1 MFIIVSEENAEYMSE
16 QERSKCHAIIHSAA
30 VAAGAIGGGLA
41 QIPTSDTILITPLQI
56 GMVASLG
63 NVFGKSLT
71 DTAIKA
77 LLSSFTAAFVG
88 RTISQSLTWL
98 PIVGNIVNGSTAF
111 AMTEAVGWSIANY
124 FAKETAIEAEQ
135 ARKEAEERLKADTEE
150 KQRIAQLKAER
161 VQREKRLKTQKEE
174 NRLRAEAK
182 RRKAQLEAERVK
194 LEAEEKPNV
203 ALEKSD
209 DNEANEEEN
218 IYSAYSLRTVFSQIG
233 LTIVKILKMLAS
245 LPILLWRSCVYV
257 VSSVWWAVR
266 GFFSLLW
273 GLVSGRAVQV
283 LTWAV
288 NGTWN
293 LICGAFVNAFNTL
306 ITVALL
312 SVVLFVLGEYQL
324 LPPGAMKYFNQ
335 AINLFH

>member
-1 MFIIVSEENAEYMSE
+1 MSEENAEYMSE

-41 QIPTSDTILITPLQI
+41 QIPTSDTLVITPLQI

-135 ARKEAEERLKADTEE
+135 AQQEAEERLKAEE
-150 KQRIAQLKAER
+150 IAQH
-161 VQREKRLKTQKEE
+161 
-174 NRLRAEAK
+174 
-182 RRKAQLEAERVK
+182 
-194 LEAEEKPNV
+194 
-203 ALEKSD
+203 
-209 DNEANEEEN
+209 
-218 IYSAYSLRTVFSQIG
+218 SAYSLRTVFSQIG
-233 LTIVKILKMLAS
+233 LTVVKILKMLAY

-257 VSSVWWAVR
+257 VSSVWGAVR

-283 LTWAV
+283 LTWTL
-288 NGTWN
+288 NGIWN

>member
-1 MFIIVSEENAEYMSE
+1 MSEDITSQENAEYMSE

-30 VAAGAIGGGLA
+30 VAAAAIGGGLA
-41 QIPTSDTILITPLQI
+41 QIPTSDAFLITPLQI

-111 AMTEAVGWSIANY
+111 AMTEAVGWAIANY

-135 ARKEAEERLKADTEE
+135 ARKEAEERLKAE
-150 KQRIAQLKAER
+150 
-161 VQREKRLKTQKEE
+161 
-174 NRLRAEAK
+174 
-182 RRKAQLEAERVK
+182 
-194 LEAEEKPNV
+194 
-203 ALEKSD
+203 
-209 DNEANEEEN
+209 EEEN
-218 IYSAYSLRTVFSQIG
+218 QRIIAQFEARKGVYSAYSLRTVFSQIG
-233 LTIVKILKMLAS
+233 QTVVKLLKSLYS
-245 LPILLWRSCVYV
+245 LPLLLCRGCVYV
-257 VSSVWWAVR
+257 ASSIWWAVR
-266 GFFSLLW
+266 GFFVDWLW
-273 GLVSGRAVQV
+273 GLVSGKAVPV
-283 LTWAV
+283 LKWTI
-288 NGTWN
+288 NGIWN

-324 LPPGAMKYFNQ
+324 LPPVAMQYFNQ
-335 AINLFH
+335 AINLFAH